1 MANEPFVKALQS
13 LENCVLVNDNLRG
26 KLVSSFDKRFK
37 VAWVPLFIPDFK
49 FLSCKLDN
57 FTFKVLYW
65 VILDWYYTKM
75 KIIVKHIRNAFTVP
89 SEKIKLVSFA
99 ASIMKNVVVSPSC
112 SRLQ

>member
-65 VILDWYYTKM
+65 VILDWYYTKI
-75 KIIVKHIRNAFTVP
+75 KIIVKHIHNAFTVP